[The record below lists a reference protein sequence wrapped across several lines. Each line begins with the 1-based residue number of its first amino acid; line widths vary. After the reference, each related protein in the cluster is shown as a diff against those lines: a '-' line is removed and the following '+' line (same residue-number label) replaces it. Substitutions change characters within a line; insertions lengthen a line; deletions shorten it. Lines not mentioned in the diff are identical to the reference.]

1 MIPTSHRRT
10 RCFSSEAYSRSFFIG
25 AYLHILLIK
34 HLTLLLRSS
43 TLLLPAHNKKD
54 TYSGVFTVARQ
65 RPTLAG
71 GSLQL
76 PSAQKSLT
84 TVFGMGTGVTSLPLS
99 PDSTSDKLRISS
111 SSSCLS
117 VGHVRLGTLPSSST
131 PVLEL
136 LTSLRSSF
144 LTSDKRRISSSCS

>member
-1 MIPTSHRRT
+1 MAFPVKPIHVVFYMSLSPYTPN
-10 RCFSSEAYSRSFFIG
+10 
-25 AYLHILLIK
+25 K
-34 HLTLLLRSS
+34 HLSLLLRSS
-43 TLLLPAHNKKD
+43 TLLLPAYNKKRHL
-54 TYSGVFTVARQ
+54 FRCLAVARQ

-84 TVFGMGTGVTSLPLS
+84 AVFGMGTGVTSLPLS
-99 PDSTSDKLRISS
+99 PDPTSDKLRISS

-136 LTSLRSSF
+136 LASLCQSLCFRCGESLR
-144 LTSDKRRISSSCS
+144 LH

>member
-1 MIPTSHRRT
+1 MIPTSHRRA
-10 RCFSSEAYSRSFFIG
+10 RCFSVVSIHVVFLYELMSVCFYMYFKRCFFEAV
-25 AYLHILLIK
+25 A
-34 HLTLLLRSS
+34 
-43 TLLLPAHNKKD
+43 LLLPAHHKKRHL
-54 TYSGVFTVARQ
+54 FRCLAVARQ
-65 RPTLAG
+65 RPTLTG

-84 TVFGMGTGVTSLPLS
+84 AVFGMGTGVTSLPLS

-136 LTSLRSSF
+136 LASLRSSQ
-144 LTSDKRRISSSCS
+144 ISSESLRLH

>member
-1 MIPTSHRRT
+1 MSLSPYTPN
-10 RCFSSEAYSRSFFIG
+10 
-25 AYLHILLIK
+25 K

-43 TLLLPAHNKKD
+43 TLLLPAHNKKRHL
-54 TYSGVFTVARQ
+54 FRCLAVARQ

-84 TVFGMGTGVTSLPLS
+84 AVFGMGTGVTSLPLS

-111 SSSCLS
+111 LK
-117 VGHVRLGTLPSSST
+117 GIERIGD
-131 PVLEL
+131 
-136 LTSLRSSF
+136 SF
-144 LTSDKRRISSSCS
+144 KTKSEIDSIVKNVYRISPRPISISPLHVSPRFHF